1 MPRPFG
7 SRSLQWRRDTS
18 SGGTSDN
25 SASSLN
31 EPPSALNS
39 VPAFGGNPVVL
50 AAAQLPRPLTYIR
63 NATKSSNENAGKT
76 EDTHPW

>member
-39 VPAFGGNPVVL
+39 VPAFWWKSCWFSRYTVAMTSYL
-50 AAAQLPRPLTYIR
+50 CY
-63 NATKSSNENAGKT
+63 KSSNENAGKT
-76 EDTHPW
+76 EES